1 MSDIIKLG
9 QFVRWANSNGEYA
22 QGRVMAMED
31 EIATI
36 RAFSYN
42 GDFNAFEARES
53 EPLKMAVD
61 TIETYGKEL
70 RNGVDLLERRNA
82 DMRVESTGSSVRGY
96 AAVFNSVSEDLGGFV
111 EYIEPRAFDNV
122 MDNDVRALFN
132 HDFNYLLG
140 RTSAGTLKI
149 WTDERGLGYEAQ
161 LPDTSYAKD
170 LAVLMERGDVTQSS
184 FAFMVDQDR
193 WEVDDEG
200 NYTRYIESV
209 SRLIDVSPVVLPAYQ
224 AATSELTER
233 EHLIVDEATEVRS
246 EPIVEAEVEAEV
258 EVVEEVAEE
267 VNLRPLIAKIRK
279 HQSEL

>member
-1 MSDIIKLG
+1 MSDIKLG

-22 QGRVMAMED
+22 QGRVMALVN

-82 DMRVESTGSSVRGY
+82 DMRVESTGSSIRGY

>member
-1 MSDIIKLG
+1 
-9 QFVRWANSNGEYA
+9 
-22 QGRVMAMED
+22 MAMED
-31 EIATI
+31 GIATI
-36 RAFSYN
+36 RGFSYN

-82 DMRVESTGSSVRGY
+82 DMRVESTGKSVRGY
-96 AAVFNSVSEDLGGFV
+96 AAVFDSVSEDLGGFV
-111 EYIEPRAFDNV
+111 EYIEPRAFDKV

-132 HDFNYLLG
+132 HDYNYLLG

-149 WTDERGLGYEAQ
+149 WTDERGLGYEAT

-209 SRLIDVSPVVLPAYQ
+209 SRLIDVSPVVLPAYSE
-224 AATSELTER
+224 ATSELTKR
-233 EHLIVDEATEVRS
+233 EHPTEDEAIEVKSDIAVETEVK
-246 EPIVEAEVEAEV
+246 AEV
-258 EVVEEVAEE
+258 EVMEEVTEE
-267 VNLRPLIAKIRK
+267 VNLRPLIVKILT

>member
-1 MSDIIKLG
+1 MSDIKLG

-22 QGRVMAMED
+22 QGRVMALVN

-82 DMRVESTGSSVRGY
+82 DMRVESTGSSIRGY

-132 HDFNYLLG
+132 HDYNYLLG

>member
-1 MSDIIKLG
+1 MSDIKLG
-9 QFVRWANSNGEYA
+9 QFVRWANSSGEYA

-31 EIATI
+31 GIATI
-36 RAFSYN
+36 RGFSYN

-61 TIETYGKEL
+61 TIESYGKEL

-82 DMRVESTGSSVRGY
+82 DMRAESTGKSVRGY
-96 AAVFNSVSEDLGGFV
+96 AAVLNSVSEDLGGFV

-132 HDFNYLLG
+132 HDYNYLLG

-149 WTDERGLGYEAQ
+149 WTDERGLGYEAI

-170 LAVLMERGDVTQSS
+170 LSVLMERGDVTQSS

-200 NYTRYIESV
+200 NYTRYIENV

-233 EHLIVDEATEVRS
+233 EHSSEDEATEVRS

>member
-279 HQSEL
+279 HQLDL

>member
-1 MSDIIKLG
+1 MSDIKLG

-279 HQSEL
+279 HQLDL

>member
-1 MSDIIKLG
+1 MSDIKLG

>member
-1 MSDIIKLG
+1 MSDIKLG
-9 QFVRWANSNGEYA
+9 QFVRWSNSNGEYA
-22 QGRVMAMED
+22 QGRVIAMED
-31 EIATI
+31 GIATI
-36 RAFSYN
+36 RGFSYN

-53 EPLKMAVD
+53 EPLKLAVD
-61 TIETYGKEL
+61 AIESYGKEL

-82 DMRVESTGSSVRGY
+82 DMRVESTGKSVRGY
-96 AAVFNSVSEDLGGFV
+96 AAVFDSVSEDLGGFV
-111 EYIEPRAFDNV
+111 EYIEPRAFDKV
-122 MDNDVRALFN
+122 MDDDCRCLFN
-132 HDFNYLLG
+132 HDYNYLLG

-149 WTDERGLGYEAQ
+149 WTDERGLGYEAI

-209 SRLIDVSPVVLPAYQ
+209 SRLIDVSPVVLPAYSD
-224 AATSELTER
+224 ATSELTSKR
-233 EHLIVDEATEVRS
+233 EHPSEDEAIEVQSEIAVETEVK
-246 EPIVEAEVEAEV
+246 AEV
-258 EVVEEVAEE
+258 EVIEEVAEE
-267 VNLRPLIAKIRK
+267 VNLRPLIVKILT

>member
-22 QGRVMAMED
+22 QGRVMALVN

-82 DMRVESTGSSVRGY
+82 DMRVESTGSSIRGY

-132 HDFNYLLG
+132 HDYNYLLG

-233 EHLIVDEATEVRS
+233 EHSIVDEATEVRS

>member
-1 MSDIIKLG
+1 MSDIKLG
-9 QFVRWANSNGEYA
+9 QFVRWSNSNGEYA
-22 QGRVMAMED
+22 QGRVIAMED
-31 EIATI
+31 GIATI
-36 RAFSYN
+36 RGFSYN

-53 EPLKMAVD
+53 EPLKLAVD
-61 TIETYGKEL
+61 AIESYGKEL

-82 DMRVESTGSSVRGY
+82 DMRVESTGKSVRGY
-96 AAVFNSVSEDLGGFV
+96 AAVFDSVSEDLGGFV
-111 EYIEPRAFDNV
+111 EYIEPRAFDKV
-122 MDNDVRALFN
+122 MDDDCRCLFN
-132 HDFNYLLG
+132 HDYNYLLG

-149 WTDERGLGYEAQ
+149 WTDERGLGYEAI

-209 SRLIDVSPVVLPAYQ
+209 SRLIDVSPVVLPAYSD
-224 AATSELTER
+224 ATSELTSKR
-233 EHLIVDEATEVRS
+233 EHPSEDEAIEVQSEIAVETEVK
-246 EPIVEAEVEAEV
+246 AEV

-267 VNLRPLIAKIRK
+267 VNLRPLIVKILT

>member
-1 MSDIIKLG
+1 MSDIKLG

-31 EIATI
+31 GIATI
-36 RAFSYN
+36 RGFSYN

-53 EPLKMAVD
+53 EPLKMSVD

-82 DMRVESTGSSVRGY
+82 DMRAESTGSSVRGY

-132 HDFNYLLG
+132 HDYNYLLG

-200 NYTRYIESV
+200 NYTRYIENV

>member
-1 MSDIIKLG
+1 MSDIKLG

-22 QGRVMAMED
+22 QGRVMALVN

-82 DMRVESTGSSVRGY
+82 DMRVESTGSSIRGY

-233 EHLIVDEATEVRS
+233 EHSIVDEATEVRS

>member
-1 MSDIIKLG
+1 MSDIKLG

-132 HDFNYLLG
+132 HDYNYLLG

>member
-1 MSDIIKLG
+1 MSDIKLG

-22 QGRVMAMED
+22 QGRVMALVN

-82 DMRVESTGSSVRGY
+82 DMRVESTGSSIRGY

-132 HDFNYLLG
+132 HDYNYLLG

-233 EHLIVDEATEVRS
+233 EHSIVDEATEVRS

>member
-1 MSDIIKLG
+1 MSDIKLG
-9 QFVRWANSNGEYA
+9 QFVRWSNSIGEYA

-31 EIATI
+31 GIATI
-36 RAFSYN
+36 RGFSYN

-61 TIETYGKEL
+61 TIESYGKEL

-82 DMRVESTGSSVRGY
+82 DMRVESTGKSVRGY

-111 EYIEPRAFDNV
+111 EYIEPRAFDKV

-132 HDFNYLLG
+132 HDYNYLLG

-149 WTDERGLGYEAQ
+149 WTDERGLGYEAI

-184 FAFMVDQDR
+184 FAFLVDQDR

-209 SRLIDVSPVVLPAYQ
+209 SRLIDVSPVVLPAYSE
-224 AATSELTER
+224 ATSELTKR
-233 EHLIVDEATEVRS
+233 EHPTEDEAIEVKSDIAVETEVK
-246 EPIVEAEVEAEV
+246 AEV
-258 EVVEEVAEE
+258 EVMEEVTEE
-267 VNLRPLIAKIRK
+267 VNLRPLIVKILT

>member
-1 MSDIIKLG
+1 
-9 QFVRWANSNGEYA
+9 
-22 QGRVMAMED
+22 
-31 EIATI
+31 
-36 RAFSYN
+36 
-42 GDFNAFEARES
+42 
-53 EPLKMAVD
+53 
-61 TIETYGKEL
+61 
-70 RNGVDLLERRNA
+70 
-82 DMRVESTGSSVRGY
+82 
-96 AAVFNSVSEDLGGFV
+96 
-111 EYIEPRAFDNV
+111 

-132 HDFNYLLG
+132 HDYNYLLG